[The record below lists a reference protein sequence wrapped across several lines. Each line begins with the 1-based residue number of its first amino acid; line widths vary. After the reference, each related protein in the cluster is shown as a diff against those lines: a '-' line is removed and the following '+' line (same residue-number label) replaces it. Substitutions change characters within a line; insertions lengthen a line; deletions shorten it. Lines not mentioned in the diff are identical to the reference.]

1 MGLAH
6 RLLKPCRLLCLA
18 PWIEWA
24 PRTFENDQSIL
35 LTGKRGG
42 RGERGERGERS
53 HCLERGERG
62 RSTTNQTPDPNPKAM
77 FTLKAVTFI
86 RHRIRDECLGEAI
99 SHAELIQSD
108 LISLPGR
115 RAVPLPSSLA
125 KTTHTQSQRPNS
137 APGLIW
143 ARLNSLRTTQK

>member
-42 RGERGERGERS
+42 RGEREGREVIASNGEREEDR
-53 HCLERGERG
+53 RP
-62 RSTTNQTPDPNPKAM
+62 T
-77 FTLKAVTFI
+77 
-86 RHRIRDECLGEAI
+86 RHRIPN
-99 SHAELIQSD
+99 SQSQ
-108 LISLPGR
+108 SN
-115 RAVPLPSSLA
+115 VY
-125 KTTHTQSQRPNS
+125 TQSRNIHPPSNPRRMPRRGNQSCRIDPVGSNFAPRPFPFLPLWLKPRTRN
-137 APGLIW
+137 
-143 ARLNSLRTTQK
+143 LNERKALRA